1 MVWGHFEVLTQIC
14 IFSFAS
20 KYPNKSFILLDRIR
34 LALLIDMNYVPM
46 DITFDVYKK
55 WELEKCNFP

>member
-20 KYPNKSFILLDRIR
+20 KYPNKGFILLDRIR
-34 LALLIDMNYVPM
+34 LALLIDINYVPM
-46 DITFDVYKK
+46 DITFDVYKNR
-55 WELEKCNFP
+55 ELDKCNFP

>member
-20 KYPNKSFILLDRIR
+20 KYPSKSYILLDRIR
-34 LALLIDMNYVPM
+34 LALLRDINYVSM
-46 DITFDVYKK
+46 YITIDVYKK
-55 WELEKCNFP
+55 REFEKCNFH